1 MLFSSLTFI
10 YIFLPLL
17 CILYFSIKNATWR
30 RAILTVFSLVFYSW
44 GEPVFVILMLAS
56 VAVNY
61 FSGRFID
68 KTDDRSKKK
77 TFLIISVAVNLF
89 VLFVFKYTSMI
100 VETVNLIPS
109 LSLAVPDIPLPL
121 GISFYTFQAM
131 SYTIDVYRNDA
142 PCQKSYL
149 SLLLYVSFFPQL
161 IAGPIVRYKDIAEQI
176 PVRKANFDDIFYGIY
191 RFSVGLAKKTLL
203 ANPCGEAADS
213 LLKMSVSE
221 SVLGSWTGI
230 LFFALQIYFDF
241 SGYSDMAIG
250 LGSIFGFR
258 FRENFDYP
266 YISKSATEIWR
277 RWHISLGTFFRDYV
291 YIPLGGNRKRW
302 LFNVFC
308 VWLLTGLW
316 HGASWNFV
324 IWGLFYACLLV
335 AEKKLLSKLFEKIPK
350 IPRTVLQ
357 YIYMIFITLIG
368 WTVFYFTDFGAL
380 WHNLS
385 VMFGGAGAPVNDIF
399 IDSVIID
406 NVALLIVSL
415 IFALPLPAYI
425 CKKIGAAINNE
436 NVSNILKTVFTLALI
451 FLSTAALAGNSYNP
465 FLYFRF

>member
-17 CILYFSIKNATWR
+17 CILYYSIKNAVWR
-30 RAILTVFSLVFYSW
+30 RAILTVFSLIFYSW
-44 GEPVFVILMLAS
+44 GEPVFVVLMFAS
-56 VAVNY
+56 VSVNY
-61 FSGRFID
+61 LSGRLISKAED
-68 KTDDRSKKK
+68 PSKKK
-77 TFLIISVAVNLF
+77 LFMIISAVINLGI
-89 VLFVFKYTSMI
+89 LAAFKYIPLI
-100 VETVNLIPS
+100 VQTINVIPS
-109 LSLAVPDIPLPL
+109 VSIPVPDLPLPL

-131 SYTIDVYRNDA
+131 SYTIDVYRGDT
-142 PCQKSYL
+142 PCQKSFL

-176 PVRKANFDDIFYGIY
+176 PDRTAKIDDIFYGIY
-191 RFSVGLAKKTLL
+191 RFSIGLAKKTLL
-203 ANPCGEAADS
+203 ANPCGATADS
-213 LLKMSVSE
+213 LLKLSVSE
-221 SVLGSWTGI
+221 SVLGSWIGV

-250 LGSIFGFR
+250 LGSMFGFR

-266 YISKSATEIWR
+266 YISKSATEFWR

-308 VWLLTGLW
+308 VWFLTGLW

-324 IWGLFYACLLV
+324 IWGVFYACLLV
-335 AEKKLLSKLFEKIPK
+335 LEKKVLFKLFDKIPK

-357 YIYMIFITLIG
+357 YVYMIFITLLG
-368 WTVFYFTDFGAL
+368 WTVFYYTDFTAL
-380 WHNLS
+380 WHHLAT
-385 VMFGGAGAPVNDIF
+385 MFGMAGAAVNDLF
-399 IDSVIID
+399 IDSVISD
-406 NVALLIVSL
+406 NAVLLLFSL
-415 IFALPLPAYI
+415 VFALPLPAFI
-425 CKKIGAAINNE
+425 SKKAGALIKNE
-436 NVSNILKTVFTLALI
+436 NVIIIIKTVYSLALI

>member
-10 YIFLPLL
+10 YVFLPVL
-17 CILYFSIKNATWR
+17 CILYFVIKNATWR
-30 RAILTVFSLVFYSW
+30 RAVLTVFSLIFYSW
-44 GEPVFVILMLAS
+44 GEPVFVFLMLAS

-61 FSGRFID
+61 LSGRFID
-68 KTDDRSKKK
+68 KTENCSGKKAFMAVAVALNLFILAIFK
-77 TFLIISVAVNLF
+77 YTPLIFETLNTLPFISVAV
-89 VLFVFKYTSMI
+89 
-100 VETVNLIPS
+100 PS
-109 LSLAVPDIPLPL
+109 VPLPL

-131 SYTIDVYRNDA
+131 SYTIDVYRGDT

-161 IAGPIVRYKDIAEQI
+161 IAGPIVRYKDIAEQL
-176 PVRKANFDDIFYGIY
+176 PERKANIDGIYYGIY

-203 ANPCGEAADS
+203 ANPCGETADY
-213 LLKMSVSE
+213 LLTMSASD
-221 SVLGSWTGI
+221 SVTGSWAGI
-230 LFFALQIYFDF
+230 VFFALQIYFDF

-258 FRENFDYP
+258 FKENFDYP
-266 YISKSATEIWR
+266 YMSKSATEFWR

-302 LFNVFC
+302 LFNVFL
-308 VWLLTGLW
+308 VWFLTGLW

-335 AEKKLLSKLFEKIPK
+335 LEKKALFKLFDKIPK
-350 IPRTVLQ
+350 IPRAVLQ
-357 YIYMIFITLIG
+357 YVYTVFITLIG
-368 WTVFYFTDFGAL
+368 WTVFYFTDFGKL

-385 VMFGGAGAPVNDIF
+385 VMFGGAAFNDLF
-399 IDSVIID
+399 TESVIRD
-406 NVALLIVSL
+406 NALLLVSAL
-415 IFALPLPAYI
+415 IFALPLPAFV
-425 CKKIGAAINNE
+425 CGKIGGALKNE
-436 NVSNILKTVFTLALI
+436 NIKLILKTVFSAALI